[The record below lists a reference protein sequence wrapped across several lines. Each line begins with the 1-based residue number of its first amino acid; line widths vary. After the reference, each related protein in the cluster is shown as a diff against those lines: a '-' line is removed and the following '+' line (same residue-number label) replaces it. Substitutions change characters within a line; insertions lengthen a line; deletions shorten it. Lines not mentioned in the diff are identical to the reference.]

1 MLAEN
6 GAVLR
11 NQRRKKKIMGHSQLA
26 RVDAPRRQP
35 AIKKSS
41 AQAWGMRRGG
51 SPPFQAL
58 LVEEMALFQSQAAGQ
73 EAWTFVLARGREG
86 RVAQKLSRGWSR
98 TRGMAFK
105 KGRHKPE

>member
-35 AIKKSS
+35 AIKKSR
-41 AQAWGMRRGG
+41 AQARRRAA
-51 SPPFQAL
+51 SAFQAL
-58 LVEEMALFQSQAAGQ
+58 LVEGMALFQSQAAGQ